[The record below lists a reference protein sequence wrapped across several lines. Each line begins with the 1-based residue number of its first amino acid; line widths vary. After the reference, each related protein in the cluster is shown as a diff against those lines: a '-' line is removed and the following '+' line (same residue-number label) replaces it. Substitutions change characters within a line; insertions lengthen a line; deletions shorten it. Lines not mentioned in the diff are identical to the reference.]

1 MTGAFL
7 TKGQSAI
14 TNTLIHVV
22 TGAGGYTGRYIARRL
37 LDEGAR
43 VRSLTGHVGR
53 PSPFGDAVEDLPY
66 RFDDVDVMARSL
78 EGADTLFN
86 TYWIRFARGGLT
98 HDVAARNSRA
108 LFEAAAKAG
117 VRRIVHVS
125 ITNASADSPL
135 PYFRGKALVERAL
148 RESGVSHAIL
158 RPTIIFGRED
168 ILLNNIAWALRRFPA
183 HPIPG
188 RGDYLVQPIYVEDL
202 ARLAVKLGAGSDDAE
217 VDAVGPDVM
226 SYEDMVRLIA
236 RKVGSSARLVR
247 VPGWMALA
255 GARIAGL
262 AVRDVVL
269 TREEVDGLTA
279 GLLVSRSGA
288 RPAGTTR
295 LSEWLDGNADGLGR
309 RYSNELARHYR

>member
-1 MTGAFL
+1 MPDAL
-7 TKGQSAI
+7 TY
-14 TNTLIHVV
+14 VV
-22 TGAGGYTGRYIARRL
+22 TGAAGYTGRYIARRL
-37 LDEGAR
+37 LEGGAR
-43 VRSLTGHVGR
+43 VRSLTGHVDR
-53 PSPFGDAVEDLPY
+53 PSPFGDAVEAFPY
-66 RFDDVDVMARSL
+66 KFDDPDAMARSL

-86 TYWIRFARGGLT
+86 TYWIRFARGDLT
-98 HDVAARNSRA
+98 HDAAVCNSGALFAAAAR
-108 LFEAAAKAG
+108 AG

-125 ITNASADSPL
+125 ITNASAESML
-135 PYFRGKALVERAL
+135 PYFRGKALVEQAL

-168 ILLNNIAWALRRFPA
+168 ILLNNIAWALRRFPV

-188 RGDYLVQPIYVEDL
+188 RGDYPVQPICVEDL
-202 ARLAVKLGAGSDDAE
+202 ARLAVDVGAGDEDVE
-217 VDAVGPDVM
+217 IDAVGPDVM
-226 SYEDMVRLIA
+226 SYEEMVRLIA

-247 VPGWMALA
+247 VPSWLALA

-262 AVRDVVL
+262 AVSDVVL

-288 RPAGTTR
+288 RPAGRTR
-295 LSEWLDGNADGLGR
+295 LAEWLDAYAEALGT